1 MAERNEE
8 RVWRREEGTK
18 REKREGGGKETGK
31 ERQANFYQRREM
43 TKEII
48 FHPTHTVKVIM
59 KTKNN
64 MENVRVTL
72 AEKYILKSWEG
83 NRNMETMCSV
93 EF

>member
-1 MAERNEE
+1 M
-8 RVWRREEGTK
+8 TK
-18 REKREGGGKETGK
+18 ESHHIIYGRKEGGKETGK
-31 ERQANFYQRREM
+31 ERQANFYQKREM